1 MNNFDSCTNNR
12 VGSNT
17 NKEIVMSWINKI
29 SVEDYKQAR
38 IDAAIL
44 RLNRLSREVVMTQ
57 DQYNYLYKEILAEF
71 DNITE

>member
-1 MNNFDSCTNNR
+1 
-12 VGSNT
+12 
-17 NKEIVMSWINKI
+17 MSWINKI
-29 SVEDYKQAR
+29 SSEDYKQAR
-38 IDAAIL
+38 FDAAVL